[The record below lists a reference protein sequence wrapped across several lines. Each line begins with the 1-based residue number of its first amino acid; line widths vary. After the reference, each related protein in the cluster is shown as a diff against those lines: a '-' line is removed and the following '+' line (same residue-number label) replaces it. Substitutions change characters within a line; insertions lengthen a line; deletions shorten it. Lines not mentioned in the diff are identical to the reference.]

1 MEQNYMR
8 VAQQGWQ
15 CPLCLKI
22 YGPMV
27 QECYHCN
34 NRETTLTSITFPE
47 APEGVTKPTKSYKN
61 PYEVHFASVEV
72 NNGK

>member
-47 APEGVTKPTKSYKN
+47 APEGVTN
-61 PYEVHFASVEV
+61 EVPYLQNLIKTHIASVEV